1 MNYVG
6 CAFHSL
12 RLFFCV
18 CCAYVEDFS
27 VVRYLSEMEVF
38 EGGGCCMLL
47 VSAIEWVERWVG
59 AELRE

>member
-1 MNYVG
+1 MKSELCWV
-6 CAFHSL
+6 CFSFL
-12 RLFFCV
+12 EIVLSV

-47 VSAIEWVERWVG
+47 VSAIEWNG
-59 AELRE
+59 MG